1 MTSSRK
7 TGDAVFPVEVPGLD
21 AQGIE
26 DVRRLLDLL
35 DVIAVE
41 RQRLHG
47 GDEQGAVM
55 RLLVRQLLD
64 GDASGMPLL
73 RLSRL
78 TGIPRETLRRKIGT
92 LLNRGYLV
100 QDEAGR
106 YHAGAAYFRDSV
118 AARQRTAFAIRSL
131 LSDDPT

>member
-1 MTSSRK
+1 MTGSRK
-7 TGDAVFPVEVPGLD
+7 RGDPAFPVEVPGLD
-21 AQGIE
+21 ADGVE
-26 DVRRLLDLL
+26 EMRRLLNLL
-35 DVIAVE
+35 DIIAIE

-78 TGIPRETLRRKIGT
+78 TGIPRETLRRKIGI
-92 LLNRGYLV
+92 LLNRGYLI

-106 YHAGAAYFRDSV
+106 YHAGEAYFRDSFD
-118 AARQRTAFAIRSL
+118 ARQRATVAIRSL
-131 LSDDPT
+131 LSDDFL